1 MSPPIK
7 RPSSEIV
14 AEGSQDD
21 DISTQVEPAA
31 YKSHLWNVRQTNISY
46 VSLPPKKRLKFLTQP
61 SASRHWTEKKL
72 RFPKA
77 VGSFDYE
84 LTDDENEPPA
94 DPVDPQ
100 PSESV
105 DENEPLPDPVDPQPS
120 ESVDENEPPE
130 STGSPVDPQ
139 SSESISDKE
148 NIELSDTTESESEDE
163 DLEQEMARRKTKP
176 DMMAIGDGHVY
187 VPKCVFKCVDWTSHT
202 IATRKLLLAVFPRRT
217 LGTSSLT
224 GKRSPAFPHLAP
236 KKKLPAKMV
245 SDIIQTVA
253 ERCRVSTGLVRTAIT
268 SKCADEGKLLRESR
282 RN

>member
-7 RPSSEIV
+7 RPSSEMAV
-14 AEGSQDD
+14 EGSQGDD
-21 DISTQVEPAA
+21 VSKRVEPAA
-31 YKSHLWNVRQTNISY
+31 YKGHLWNVRQTNISY

-77 VGSFDYE
+77 VGSFDYD
-84 LTDDENEPPA
+84 LTD
-94 DPVDPQ
+94 
-100 PSESV
+100 

-120 ESVDENEPPE
+120 ESVDENEPPVD
-130 STGSPVDPQ
+130 PVDPQ
-139 SSESISDKE
+139 SSESVSDKE